1 MCIEIKFRFN
11 TEQTPGSVKA
21 LGFQLLVGCSG
32 RPSHWVMG
40 FALTFPRLGFTDAR

>member
-21 LGFQLLVGCSG
+21 IGFQLLVGCSG
-32 RPSHWVMG
+32 RPSHWVLG
-40 FALTFPRLGFTDAR
+40 FALTFPRLGFANAK